1 MIFYLILKESW
12 MDKLVSCV
20 CKRGEKMVI
29 NVWHLLWIIPLSA
42 SVGMVLTGI
51 VSANRERED

>member
-1 MIFYLILKESW
+1 
-12 MDKLVSCV
+12 
-20 CKRGEKMVI
+20 MVI